1 MLAGGMINRLSAI
14 SGTGQIQR
22 ATTAADAGGT
32 PVKTWAG
39 HLQGLQCVV
48 QIRSGAESI
57 RYGRETTRRFG
68 TAYAHGQLDI
78 TAGDRLIYAGN
89 TYDIQSVRVPD
100 ERPEGDTLTYTILEV
115 EETDH

>member
-14 SGTGQIQR
+14 SGTANVER
-22 ATTAADAGGT
+22 FTSATDDGGMG
-32 PVKTWAG
+32 VKTWAG
-39 HLQGLQCVV
+39 HLQGLQCVL
-48 QIRSGAESI
+48 QIRSGSEAV
-57 RYGRETTRRFG
+57 RYGRENNRNFG
-68 TAYAHGQLDI
+68 TAYLHGQIDVAA
-78 TAGDRLIYAGN
+78 TDRLIYGGK